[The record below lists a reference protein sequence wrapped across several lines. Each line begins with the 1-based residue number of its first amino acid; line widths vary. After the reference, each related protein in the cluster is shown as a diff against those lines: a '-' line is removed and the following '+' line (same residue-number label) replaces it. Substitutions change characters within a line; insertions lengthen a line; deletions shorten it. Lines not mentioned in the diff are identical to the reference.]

1 MSDPL
6 PVPPQDLQAF
16 LKRRGFYRAALDG
29 IWGPFSKDAL
39 TAFLT
44 GLPSVKPVDTAGFI
58 VEQEGYDVPPDW
70 PGGESG
76 VTIFC
81 GVDLRFTTVG
91 ELAAMQSYLPAGSYS
106 AVKALLGRQGSHD
119 LAMSLRQYEWTK
131 QQAIDEFR
139 FAEMHKIA
147 LSTGMVYPILYL
159 PADSA
164 TALRS
169 LVYNRGNSLRGASR
183 SGMAALKDLASRKA
197 YASMAQCIWGMA
209 ALWQAGGVLYRGPQI
224 AAAMRD
230 RRNEEGDLCLLDH
243 YRLMASVPGAVR
255 MNS

>member
-6 PVPPQDLQAF
+6 PVPAADLQAF
-16 LKRRGFYRAALDG
+16 LKRRGFYRAATDG

-39 TAFLT
+39 TAFLN
-44 GLPSVKPVDTAGFI
+44 GLPSVQPVDPAGFI

-119 LAMSLRQYEWTK
+119 LAMSLRQYEWTRE
-131 QQAIDEFR
+131 QAIDEFR

-147 LSTGMVYPILYL
+147 VSTGMIYPIIRL
-159 PADSA
+159 PSDSS
-164 TALRS
+164 TALKS
-169 LVYNRGNSLRGASR
+169 LVYNRGNSIRGAAR
-183 SGMAALKDLASRKA
+183 AGMAQLKSLASRQD
-197 YASMAQCIWGMA
+197 YAGMAQCIWQMT
-209 ALWQAGGVLYRGPQI
+209 ALWQAGGILYRGRNI
-224 AAAMRD
+224 AAAMHD

-243 YRLMASVPGAVR
+243 YRLITSAPAVAKT
-255 MNS
+255 S